1 MSDFLKTFGEDLK
14 QNVPGFIAC
23 AVIEIKSGISFYSLS
38 VDPSFDPEIACVY
51 NLEVAKSKMKAIQA
65 LGLKDEIQDILITL
79 KTQIHIID
87 IAANGEY
94 MVYVAV
100 DAVNGN
106 LGMTRSLLNRYKKTL
121 VERL

>member
-1 MSDFLKTFGEDLK
+1 LK
-14 QNVPGFIAC
+14 QYIPVFIAI

-38 VDPSFDPEIACVY
+38 VDPSFDPEIAWVY

-65 LGLKDEIQDILITL
+65 LGLKDEFQDILITL
-79 KTQIHIID
+79 KTQLHIID

-94 MVYVAV
+94 TIYDAV

-106 LGMTRSLLNRYKKTL
+106 L
-121 VERL
+121 